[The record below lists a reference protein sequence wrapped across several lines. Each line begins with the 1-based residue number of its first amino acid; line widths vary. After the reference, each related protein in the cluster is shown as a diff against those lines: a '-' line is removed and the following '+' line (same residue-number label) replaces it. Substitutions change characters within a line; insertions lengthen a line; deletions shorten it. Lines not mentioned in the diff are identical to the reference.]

1 MKKNK
6 LKHFQSLLENICT
19 EIVGDVEKA
28 HHNKKSNEVEQMA
41 DISDDAA
48 RSYGKKLQ
56 GDLEEQEWV
65 KLKQVEAALKKVEDG
80 EYGICEQCEQEI
92 LETRLE
98 IMPYT
103 EFCIQCLSEIEKHTS
118 LDNQKTNLP
127 RSLNLV
133 IERYSLFYTLCSL
146 FHIHSFFKPT

>member
-6 LKHFQSLLENICT
+6 LKHFQSLLENIRT
-19 EIVGDVEKA
+19 KIVGDVEKA
-28 HHNKKSNEVEQMA
+28 HHNKKSGEVEQMA

-48 RSYGKKLQ
+48 RSYGRKLQ
-56 GDLEEQEWV
+56 GDLEEHEWV
-65 KLKQVEAALKKVEDG
+65 KLKQVEVALKKVGDG

-118 LDNQKTNLP
+118 LDNQKTQFTKEP
-127 RSLNLV
+127 
-133 IERYSLFYTLCSL
+133 
-146 FHIHSFFKPT
+146 

>member
-28 HHNKKSNEVEQMA
+28 HHDKKSNEVEQMA

-48 RSYGKKLQ
+48 RSYGRKLQ

-65 KLKQVEAALKKVEDG
+65 KLKQVEVALKKVGDG

-103 EFCIQCLSEIEKHTS
+103 EFCIQCLSEIEKRTS
-118 LDNQKTNLP
+118 LDNQKTQFTK
-127 RSLNLV
+127 
-133 IERYSLFYTLCSL
+133 E
-146 FHIHSFFKPT
+146 H

>member
-6 LKHFQSLLENICT
+6 LKHFQSLLENICI

-48 RSYGKKLQ
+48 LSYGKKLQ

-118 LDNQKTNLP
+118 LDNQKTQFTKEP
-127 RSLNLV
+127 
-133 IERYSLFYTLCSL
+133 
-146 FHIHSFFKPT
+146 

>member
-19 EIVGDVEKA
+19 EIVGDAEKA

-103 EFCIQCLSEIEKHTS
+103 EFCMQCLSEIEKHST
-118 LDNQKTNLP
+118 LDKQKT
-127 RSLNLV
+127 
-133 IERYSLFYTLCSL
+133 
-146 FHIHSFFKPT
+146 

>member
-6 LKHFQSLLENICT
+6 LKHFQSLLENICAK
-19 EIVGDVEKA
+19 IVGDVEKA
-28 HHNKKSNEVEQMA
+28 HHNKKSSEVEQMA

-65 KLKQVEAALKKVEDG
+65 KLKQVEVALKKVEDG
-80 EYGICEQCEQEI
+80 EYGSCEQCEQEI

-103 EFCIQCLSEIEKHTS
+103 EFCIQCLSEIEKQTS
-118 LDNQKTNLP
+118 LDNQKTQFTKEP
-127 RSLNLV
+127 
-133 IERYSLFYTLCSL
+133 
-146 FHIHSFFKPT
+146 

>member
-19 EIVGDVEKA
+19 EIVGDVEKS

-118 LDNQKTNLP
+118 LDNQKTQFTK
-127 RSLNLV
+127 
-133 IERYSLFYTLCSL
+133 E
-146 FHIHSFFKPT
+146 H

>member
-6 LKHFQSLLENICT
+6 LKHFQSLLENICI

-118 LDNQKTNLP
+118 LDNQKSQFTK
-127 RSLNLV
+127 
-133 IERYSLFYTLCSL
+133 E
-146 FHIHSFFKPT
+146 H

>member
-65 KLKQVEAALKKVEDG
+65 KLKQVEAALKKVGDG

-103 EFCIQCLSEIEKHTS
+103 EFCIQCLSEIEKNTS
-118 LDNQKTNLP
+118 LDNQKTQFTK
-127 RSLNLV
+127 
-133 IERYSLFYTLCSL
+133 EY
-146 FHIHSFFKPT
+146 

>member
-6 LKHFQSLLENICT
+6 LKHFQSLLENIRT

-28 HHNKKSNEVEQMA
+28 HHNKKSSEVEQMA

-48 RSYGKKLQ
+48 RSYGRKFQ
-56 GDLEEQEWV
+56 GDLEEHEWV
-65 KLKQVEAALKKVEDG
+65 KLKQVEAALKKVVDG

-92 LETRLE
+92 LETRLK

-103 EFCIQCLSEIEKHTS
+103 EFCIQCLSEIEKHSS
-118 LDNQKTNLP
+118 LDKQKT
-127 RSLNLV
+127 
-133 IERYSLFYTLCSL
+133 
-146 FHIHSFFKPT
+146 

>member
-6 LKHFQSLLENICT
+6 LKHFQSLLENLCT
-19 EIVGDVEKA
+19 KIVGDVEKTQ
-28 HHNKKSNEVEQMA
+28 HNKKSDEDEQMA

-48 RSYGKKLQ
+48 RSYGRKLQ
-56 GDLEEQEWV
+56 GDLEDHEWV
-65 KLKQVEAALKKVEDG
+65 KLKQVEVALKKVEDG

-103 EFCIQCLSEIEKHTS
+103 EFCIQCLSEIEKNTS
-118 LDNQKTNLP
+118 LDNQKTQFTKEP
-127 RSLNLV
+127 
-133 IERYSLFYTLCSL
+133 
-146 FHIHSFFKPT
+146 

>member
-6 LKHFQSLLENICT
+6 LKHFQSLLENICAK
-19 EIVGDVEKA
+19 IVGDVEKA
-28 HHNKKSNEVEQMA
+28 HHNKKSSEVEQMA

-48 RSYGKKLQ
+48 RSYGRKLQ

-65 KLKQVEAALKKVEDG
+65 KLKQVEVALKKVEDG

-103 EFCIQCLSEIEKHTS
+103 EFCIQCLSEMEKQTS
-118 LDNQKTNLP
+118 LDNQKTQFTKEP
-127 RSLNLV
+127 
-133 IERYSLFYTLCSL
+133 
-146 FHIHSFFKPT
+146 

>member
-6 LKHFQSLLENICT
+6 LKHFQSLLENICI

-28 HHNKKSNEVEQMA
+28 HHNKRSSEVEQMA

-65 KLKQVEAALKKVEDG
+65 KLKQVEAALKKVGDG

-103 EFCIQCLSEIEKHTS
+103 EFCIQCLSEIEQHTS
-118 LDNQKTNLP
+118 LDNQKSQITK
-127 RSLNLV
+127 
-133 IERYSLFYTLCSL
+133 E
-146 FHIHSFFKPT
+146 H

>member
-28 HHNKKSNEVEQMA
+28 HHNKKSNEVEQMS
-41 DISDDAA
+41 DISDDAV
-48 RSYGKKLQ
+48 RSYDKKLQ

-65 KLKQVEAALKKVEDG
+65 KLKQVEAALKKVGDG

-103 EFCIQCLSEIEKHTS
+103 EFCIQCLSEIEKNTS
-118 LDNQKTNLP
+118 LDNQKTQFTREP
-127 RSLNLV
+127 
-133 IERYSLFYTLCSL
+133 
-146 FHIHSFFKPT
+146 

>member
-6 LKHFQSLLENICT
+6 LKHFQSLLENICAK
-19 EIVGDVEKA
+19 IVGDVEKA
-28 HHNKKSNEVEQMA
+28 HHNKKSSEVEQMA

-48 RSYGKKLQ
+48 RSYGRKLQ

-65 KLKQVEAALKKVEDG
+65 KLKQVEVALKKVEDG

-103 EFCIQCLSEIEKHTS
+103 EFCIQCLSEMEKQTS
-118 LDNQKTNLP
+118 LDNQKTQFNKEP
-127 RSLNLV
+127 
-133 IERYSLFYTLCSL
+133 
-146 FHIHSFFKPT
+146 

>member
-6 LKHFQSLLENICT
+6 LKHFQSLLENICI

-48 RSYGKKLQ
+48 CSYGRKLQ
-56 GDLEEQEWV
+56 GDLEEHEWV
-65 KLKQVEAALKKVEDG
+65 KLKQVEAALEKVEDG
-80 EYGICEQCEQEI
+80 EYGICEQCKQEI

-103 EFCIQCLSEIEKHTS
+103 EFCIHCLSEIEKHSS
-118 LDNQKTNLP
+118 LDNQKTQFTKEP
-127 RSLNLV
+127 
-133 IERYSLFYTLCSL
+133 
-146 FHIHSFFKPT
+146 

>member
-6 LKHFQSLLENICT
+6 LKHFQSLLENICAK
-19 EIVGDVEKA
+19 IVGDVEKA
-28 HHNKKSNEVEQMA
+28 HHNKKSSEVEQMA

-103 EFCIQCLSEIEKHTS
+103 EFCIQCLSEMEKQTS
-118 LDNQKTNLP
+118 LDNQKTQ
-127 RSLNLV
+127 LNK
-133 IERYSLFYTLCSL
+133 E
-146 FHIHSFFKPT
+146 P

>member
-28 HHNKKSNEVEQMA
+28 HHNKKSSEVEQMA

-103 EFCIQCLSEIEKHTS
+103 EFCIQCLSEIEKRTS
-118 LDNQKTNLP
+118 LDNQKNQFTK
-127 RSLNLV
+127 
-133 IERYSLFYTLCSL
+133 E
-146 FHIHSFFKPT
+146 H

>member
-65 KLKQVEAALKKVEDG
+65 KLKQVEVALKKVEDG

-103 EFCIQCLSEIEKHTS
+103 EFCIQCLSEIEKNTS
-118 LDNQKTNLP
+118 LDNQKTQFTREP
-127 RSLNLV
+127 
-133 IERYSLFYTLCSL
+133 
-146 FHIHSFFKPT
+146 

>member
-28 HHNKKSNEVEQMA
+28 HHDKKSNEVEQMA

-103 EFCIQCLSEIEKHTS
+103 EFCIQCLSEIEKRTS
-118 LDNQKTNLP
+118 LDNQKTQFTK
-127 RSLNLV
+127 
-133 IERYSLFYTLCSL
+133 E
-146 FHIHSFFKPT
+146 H

>member
-1 MKKNK
+1 MKINK
-6 LKHFQSLLENICT
+6 LKHFQSLLESICT
-19 EIVGDVEKA
+19 KIVGDVEKA
-28 HHNKKSNEVEQMA
+28 HHNKKSSEVEQMA

-103 EFCIQCLSEIEKHTS
+103 EFCIQCLSEIEKNTS
-118 LDNQKTNLP
+118 LDNQKTQFTK
-127 RSLNLV
+127 
-133 IERYSLFYTLCSL
+133 EY
-146 FHIHSFFKPT
+146 

>member
-28 HHNKKSNEVEQMA
+28 HHNKKSSEVEQMA

-48 RSYGKKLQ
+48 RSYGRKLQ

-103 EFCIQCLSEIEKHTS
+103 EFCIHCLSEIEKHSS
-118 LDNQKTNLP
+118 LDNQKTQFTKEP
-127 RSLNLV
+127 
-133 IERYSLFYTLCSL
+133 
-146 FHIHSFFKPT
+146 

>member
-28 HHNKKSNEVEQMA
+28 HHNKKSSEVEQMA

-48 RSYGKKLQ
+48 RSYGRKLQ

-65 KLKQVEAALKKVEDG
+65 KLKQVEVALKKVEDG
-80 EYGICEQCEQEI
+80 EYGICEQCKQEI

-103 EFCIQCLSEIEKHTS
+103 EFCIHCLSEIEKHSS
-118 LDNQKTNLP
+118 LDNQKTQFTKEP
-127 RSLNLV
+127 
-133 IERYSLFYTLCSL
+133 
-146 FHIHSFFKPT
+146 

>member
-28 HHNKKSNEVEQMA
+28 HHNKKSNDVEQMA

-118 LDNQKTNLP
+118 LDNQKTQFTK
-127 RSLNLV
+127 
-133 IERYSLFYTLCSL
+133 E
-146 FHIHSFFKPT
+146 H

>member
-6 LKHFQSLLENICT
+6 LKHFQSLLENIRT
-19 EIVGDVEKA
+19 KIVGDVEKA
-28 HHNKKSNEVEQMA
+28 HHNKKSSEVEQMA

-48 RSYGKKLQ
+48 RSYGRKLQ
-56 GDLEEQEWV
+56 GDLEEHEWV

-118 LDNQKTNLP
+118 LDNQKTQFTKEP
-127 RSLNLV
+127 
-133 IERYSLFYTLCSL
+133 
-146 FHIHSFFKPT
+146 